1 MSQFL
6 GSLREQR
13 WDLDDISNEYCRRN
27 PDQVTLKS
35 NMSSDEVKAA
45 KTLAVANLLV
55 EALRP
60 YAVEKAAASS
70 SDQSQVIADLQAQLQ
85 AERAKNSASSPP
97 AMEPPAKRVRLCG
110 KTALPIQSATD
121 PIQHIV
127 DRALDPEH
135 LLSERIFQQHST
147 QGVAKANTSKW
158 LKTVKSKVGPEKAQS
173 IDKAINLAK
182 ERLAQL
188 DPTVIQQLRDKCA
201 QIGLPV
207 QWATKIKEP
216 QIHQVLIA
224 ATCAAD

>member
-1 MSQFL
+1 MSTEEIAAECV
-6 GSLREQR
+6 SLYGLVRSKAQDKR
-13 WDLDDISNEYCRRN
+13 WATRVDL
-27 PDQVTLKS
+27 
-35 NMSSDEVKAA
+35 A
-45 KTLAVANLLV
+45 KI
-55 EALRP
+55 ALRP